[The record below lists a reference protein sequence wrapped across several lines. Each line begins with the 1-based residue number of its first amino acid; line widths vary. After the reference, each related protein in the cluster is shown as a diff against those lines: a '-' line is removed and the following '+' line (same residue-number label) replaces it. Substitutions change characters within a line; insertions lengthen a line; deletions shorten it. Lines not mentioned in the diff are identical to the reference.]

1 MIIEPLDIV
10 LRLGSAALIGCALG
24 VNRELR
30 DKAAGMRTHGLV
42 AIGAALFTITAVL
55 VSGGDP
61 TADALSRVI
70 QGVVAG
76 VGFLGAGAILK
87 TETSHGV
94 RGLTTA
100 ASIWVVASLGVACGA
115 GYWIAAL
122 VALLITLLVLVLG
135 EPIER
140 SLRGLSSHKR
150 EDGEP

>member
-1 MIIEPLDIV
+1 MNIDPLDIV
-10 LRLGSAALIGCALG
+10 LRLAAAALVGCALG

-42 AIGAALFTITAVL
+42 AIGAALFTITAAL
-55 VSGGDP
+55 LSQDDP
-61 TADALSRVI
+61 TVDAMSRVI

-87 TETSHGV
+87 AENTHGV

-115 GYWIAAL
+115 GYWVASLIAL
-122 VALLITLLVLVLG
+122 GITLAVLVIG

-140 SLRGLSSHKR
+140 ALRKISSPKQ
-150 EDGEP
+150 EEE